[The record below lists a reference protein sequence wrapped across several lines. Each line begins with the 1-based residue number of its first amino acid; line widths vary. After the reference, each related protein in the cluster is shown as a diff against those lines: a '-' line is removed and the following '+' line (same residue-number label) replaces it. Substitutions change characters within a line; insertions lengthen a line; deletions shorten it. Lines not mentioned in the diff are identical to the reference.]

1 MSSKPVWMGLVLFL
15 GWPSIVLGQVGS
27 AQKPHVLYAEVASV
41 VLETGDRFTGAV
53 VATDRLALVPRVSG
67 TIASRVAQE
76 GATVAAG
83 DPILKLDTA
92 RFEARVSEAKA
103 DLAAAQA
110 VADDAKEVFTREEEL
125 AKSNTV
131 ARAKLDDA
139 KSALA
144 QAEAQVL
151 VRKSAV
157 RLAELDL
164 ADTTLNAP
172 FSGMLGPWTQ
182 PVGALAGPSSSP
194 VVTLVALD
202 PIRVRFP
209 VRQRQLLAARERYGS
224 KIRDLEIA
232 IILADGSTY
241 SHPGKIRF
249 AEAVADPLTDA
260 IFVLAEVPN
269 PEHLLRDGQRVGV
282 LAREKNPAATL
293 AIPQSAL
300 MIDADGAHVLTLDA
314 DGKVGRADVTTGIRA
329 KGLVAVSKGLA
340 EGGRVITEGQLKVQV
355 GMSVDASPAK
365 ASDG

>member
-1 MSSKPVWMGLVLFL
+1 MGLVLFL

-41 VLETGDRFTGAV
+41 VLESGDRFTGAV

-260 IFVLAEVPN
+260 IFVLAEIPN
-269 PEHLLRDGQRVGV
+269 PEHLLRDGQRVG
-282 LAREKNPAATL
+282 
-293 AIPQSAL
+293 
-300 MIDADGAHVLTLDA
+300 
-314 DGKVGRADVTTGIRA
+314 
-329 KGLVAVSKGLA
+329 
-340 EGGRVITEGQLKVQV
+340 
-355 GMSVDASPAK
+355 
-365 ASDG
+365 